1 MKKQIVRV
9 SPFQCAKVMAALYL
23 VMSIPFVLFMLAMP
37 MPAGAMPKWA
47 LIAMPLFYVLFGFLF
62 SLLGAWIYNLVAGV
76 VGGFEYTTR
85 EVPGGDIAP

>member
-9 SPFQCAKVMAALYL
+9 SPLQSAKVMAALYF

-37 MPAGAMPKWA
+37 MPAGSMPTWVV
-47 LIAMPLFYVLFGFLF
+47 IAMPLFYIVFGFLF

-85 EVPGGDIAP
+85 EVAGGDIAN